1 MDDIFQFKRFKVRHG
16 QSSMKV
22 GVDAVLIGA
31 WGGLNATQILDV
43 GCGCGVISLILAQR
57 FPKALIKA
65 IDIDTGSLQECSL
78 NFQESPWP
86 DRLSVEKIKFPDEI
100 YLLPA
105 ASFDL
110 IVSNPPYFNSGVLN
124 PSTPREKA
132 RHQASLSVFSLLQ
145 NSAKLLKHRGT
156 LSMIFPFNLLDEVLQ
171 EGEKNGFQV
180 SRICQIRGTSKKDV
194 KRVMA
199 DFIYTLENGEKI
211 IKEELVLF
219 NGTQPSEKHRFLCKD
234 LYLKF

>member
-86 DRLSVEKIKFPDEI
+86 DRLSVEKINFPDEI

-145 NSAKLLKHRGT
+145 NSAKLLKLGGT

-180 SRICQIRGTSKKDV
+180 SRICQIRGTSKKEA

-211 IKEELVLF
+211 IKEELILF
-219 NGTQPSEKHRFLCKD
+219 NGSQPSEKHRFLCKD